1 MTESSFGNQIFGLTY
16 KNPNNLSGY
25 GSLISYK
32 LYGKSNCV
40 CHKTFVLLFQENL
53 VVEA

>member
-25 GSLISYK
+25 GSLISYESYD
-32 LYGKSNCV
+32 LI
-40 CHKTFVLLFQENL
+40 QENL
-53 VVEA
+53 VLEAQISTKVYRSVT